1 MLSSADNVNKIEMM
15 GCYTKLKF
23 FTVIMY
29 WHRKE
34 EKINFT
40 FLLSFRYFLRFAQVE
55 AELALTKWL
64 IITNLVQSVIEA
76 CIV

>member
-1 MLSSADNVNKIEMM
+1 MLSSADNVKKIEMM
-15 GCYTKLKF
+15 GSYSKLNF

-40 FLLSFRYFLRFAQVE
+40 FLLSFRYFMRF
-55 AELALTKWL
+55 
-64 IITNLVQSVIEA
+64 S
-76 CIV
+76 